1 MFPNPG
7 PLNKAMGKPESL
19 PGFLF
24 SNPVVAGFFAMIIL
38 PVFGVAAAIFFAQLN
53 TGTGSFDAARA
64 GAIVAVLLGAL
75 IYGAITVSAV
85 FLSEE
90 RAARLLF
97 VLGGMIGIG
106 VLIAF
111 DVYVADYLRD
121 VFFEGQ

>member
-1 MFPNPG
+1 M
-7 PLNKAMGKPESL
+7 
-19 PGFLF
+19 
-24 SNPVVAGFFAMIIL
+24 
-38 PVFGVAAAIFFAQLN
+38 
-53 TGTGSFDAARA
+53 
-64 GAIVAVLLGAL
+64 AVLLGAL
-75 IYGAITVSAV
+75 IYGAIAVSAV

-121 VFFEGQ
+121 VFFEGR